1 MIELSKVYSA
11 GKGRSTMKTI
21 VAAGHICLDITPVF
35 PANKA
40 YDRVQD
46 ILIPGKLIQTEAA
59 DVHTGGSV
67 ANTGLAFK
75 LLGGD
80 VRLLGK
86 VGDDA
91 FGTIVKKILSSYGAG
106 GLVTDPG
113 SSTSY
118 SVVLAVPGIDRVFLH
133 NPGAN
138 DTFCGAD
145 IPDGALADAAL
156 FHFGYP
162 PLMRRMYENGGRELA
177 ELFRR
182 AKGLG
187 AATSLDFAAID
198 PDTPAGHIDWQAILA
213 RVLPN
218 VDFFVPSF
226 EELCFMLDRPRYER
240 LAARGGDLTDRLDI
254 GAEVVPLADRLI
266 AMGCRV
272 VLIKCGT
279 AGMYLRTA
287 GRDALAGVSRRL
299 DLDPDAWADRKYLQ
313 KCFRADEVRSGTGA
327 GDTSIAA
334 FLTAVLAGRTP
345 ERCAEL
351 AAAEGACC
359 VTAYDALSGL
369 RPLNELEA
377 RIDAGW
383 ETM

>member
-1 MIELSKVYSA
+1 MIIS
-11 GKGRSTMKTI
+11 
-21 VAAGHICLDITPVF
+21 AGHICLDITPVF
-35 PANKA
+35 PDKTYRA
-40 YDRVQD
+40 VQD

-67 ANTGLAFK
+67 ANTGLALK
-75 LLGGD
+75 LLGND

-86 VGDDA
+86 VGNDA
-91 FGTIVKKILSSYGAG
+91 FGTMVRSILASYGAG
-106 GLVTDPG
+106 GLLVDEH

-145 IPDGALADAAL
+145 IPNEALAGASL

-162 PLMRRMYENGGRELA
+162 PLMKKMYENGGRELVA
-177 ELFRR
+177 LFRR
-182 AKGLG
+182 VKSLG
-187 AATSLDFAAID
+187 VATSLDLAAVD
-198 PDTPAGHIDWQAILA
+198 PDTPAGRIDWQAILGE
-213 RVLPN
+213 VLPY

-226 EELCFMLDRPRYER
+226 EELCFMLDRPRYDR
-240 LAARGGDLTDRLDI
+240 LTSSGGDLTESLDMR
-254 GAEVVPLADRLI
+254 AEVEPLADRLM
-266 AMGCRV
+266 AMGCKV
-272 VLIKCGT
+272 LLIKCGT
-279 AGMYLRTA
+279 TGMYYRTA
-287 GRDALAGVSRRL
+287 GAAAIRTIGLGLDA
-299 DLDPDAWADRKYLQ
+299 DAWANRRGLQ
-313 KCFRADEVRSGTGA
+313 KCFKADVVRSGTGA

-334 FLTAVLAGRTP
+334 YLTAVLAGKTP
-345 ERCAEL
+345 KRCAAL

-369 RPLNELEA
+369 KPLDVLEA